1 MAIMGVETGKI
12 KWFDYGKGY
21 GFILADNGD
30 DIFFDIYAINDI
42 SLRYEKDNAVKF
54 RRVESS
60 AEKVAEQVR
69 QI

>member
-1 MAIMGVETGKI
+1 MDVESGKI

-42 SLRYEKDNAVKF
+42 SIKYEKDHAVKF
-54 RRVESS
+54 RRAASPEG
-60 AEKVAEQVR
+60 KTAEQVR
-69 QI
+69 QL